1 MALFSRKT
9 AETKA
14 KPAPKAV
21 STEVRAKVKGTTAD
35 VSSVIKGPRITEK
48 ATVVAD
54 KNIYVFNVSVDAT
67 KERVKK
73 AISALYK
80 VTPERVNI
88 VTIPRKKT
96 RSARSRKVGYT
107 VGGKKA
113 YVYLKEGDKIE
124 FA

>member
-9 AETKA
+9 SEKKTKPV
-14 KPAPKAV
+14 KEV
-21 STEVRAKVKGTTAD
+21 SSEPRVKGTASD
-35 VSSVIKGPRITEK
+35 LSSVIVGPRITEK
-48 ATVVAD
+48 ATVVSE
-54 KNIYVFNVSVDAT
+54 NGVYVFNVAVSAT

-73 AISALYK
+73 AIHALYK
-80 VTPERVNI
+80 VTPARVNI

-96 RSARSRKVGYT
+96 VSSRSRKVGYT

-113 YVYLKEGDKIE
+113 YVYLKKGDTIE